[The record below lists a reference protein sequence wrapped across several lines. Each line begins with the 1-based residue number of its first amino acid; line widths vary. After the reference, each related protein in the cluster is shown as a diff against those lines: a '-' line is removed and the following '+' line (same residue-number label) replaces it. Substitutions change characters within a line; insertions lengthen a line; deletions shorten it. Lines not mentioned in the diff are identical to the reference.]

1 MNTTPSDNTGS
12 SLTVS
17 IDCLKNDIGKIVVF
31 PCIFQACG
39 MCYVLQCGISGF

>member
-1 MNTTPSDNTGS
+1 MNMTPSDNTGG

-31 PCIFQACG
+31 PLYFSI
-39 MCYVLQCGISGF
+39 MWHVLCATMWY